1 MRSGITL
8 YIKSYQDW
16 DRYEA
21 AEQGESVPPLDPQL
35 DAKLFTE
42 ELEAPLKLESLGFD
56 SIWTVEHHISP
67 YTMITNPIQLLT
79 FFAGAYEPHQ
89 CRHHGGGSTLASS
102 ASSCRRHED
111 APVRAA
117 WLRSP
122 CPARMNSQSG

>member
-16 DRYEA
+16 NRYEA

-67 YTMITNPIQLLT
+67 TQ
-79 FFAGAYEPHQ
+79 
-89 CRHHGGGSTLASS
+89 
-102 ASSCRRHED
+102 
-111 APVRAA
+111 
-117 WLRSP
+117 
-122 CPARMNSQSG
+122 